1 MKTISFRR
9 PAVAL
14 SLLGLSMF
22 SAQAITFSLDGISP
36 SSGGLG
42 ANLYSPGPVLVVP
55 GGPPAIDVDAIS
67 FAKTGPIVPE
77 FYFSVNRGSAGTPG
91 TAVAG
96 ESAFGDQAA
105 DIFVSTGAGFN
116 FQFRDGNGIVAN
128 PLTPGAPSPPLG
140 LAEPGP
146 VPGDNVD
153 ALDLGVVGPLIYWS
167 VNPATTG
174 FGPYIGFSA
183 ADIFFAPTFG
193 GYAGAPGLYASAVL
207 LGLLAG
213 DNIDALVF
221 YDDGFAGAT
230 PGDIV
235 LFSLAPGSPS
245 LAIGGASAA
254 DILITS
260 PGATPGIFLP
270 AGAIGLLP
278 TDDLDALDVIPEP
291 GSCLLFGVAL
301 VGLAVRRRRR

>member
-1 MKTISFRR
+1 MKTNSFHR
-9 PAVAL
+9 PAVIL
-14 SLLGLSMF
+14 SLFGLSVF
-22 SAQAITFSLDGISP
+22 SAKAITFSLDVISP
-36 SSGGLG
+36 TSGGLG
-42 ANLYSPGPVLVVP
+42 AFLFSPGPVVVVP
-55 GGPPAIDVDAIS
+55 GGPPGMEVDAIS
-67 FAKTGPIVPE
+67 FAKTGPIAPG
-77 FYFSVNRGSAGTPG
+77 FYFSVNRGSVGAPA

-146 VPGDNVD
+146 APGDNLD
-153 ALDLGVVGPLIYWS
+153 ALDLSVVGPMIYWS

-174 FGPYIGFSA
+174 SAPYLGFSA
-183 ADIFFAPTFG
+183 ADIFLAPTFG
-193 GYAGAPGLYASAVL
+193 GYAGAPALYAPAGL

-213 DNIDALVF
+213 DDIDALVF
-221 YDDGFAGAT
+221 YDDGLAGAT
-230 PGDIV
+230 PGDIL

-245 LAIGGASAA
+245 LGIGGASAA

-260 PGATPGIFLP
+260 PGAVPGLFLP

-291 GSCLLFGVAL
+291 GSCLMLGMALFGFA
-301 VGLAVRRRRR
+301 AHRRRR